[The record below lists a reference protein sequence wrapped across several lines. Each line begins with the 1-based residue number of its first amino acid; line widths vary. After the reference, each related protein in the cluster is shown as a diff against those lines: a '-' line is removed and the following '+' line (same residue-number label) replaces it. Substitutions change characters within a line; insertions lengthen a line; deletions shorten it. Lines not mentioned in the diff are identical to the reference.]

1 MSNNQVL
8 MRLLFFIKPCCVALL
23 ELSAYI
29 ITGFISVLTKAK
41 SLQAPFRCSII
52 KIVRIIYNSSFHCKS
67 EAVYLHLL
75 LLAVYT
81 DHK

>member
-1 MSNNQVL
+1 ML
-8 MRLLFFIKPCCVALL
+8 IRLVFFIKPCCVALL

-29 ITGFISVLTKAK
+29 ITGFIWVLTKAK
-41 SLQAPFRCSII
+41 SLQACFRCLII
-52 KIVRIIYNSSFHCKS
+52 KIVSIIYNFSFCCKS

-81 DHK
+81 DQK